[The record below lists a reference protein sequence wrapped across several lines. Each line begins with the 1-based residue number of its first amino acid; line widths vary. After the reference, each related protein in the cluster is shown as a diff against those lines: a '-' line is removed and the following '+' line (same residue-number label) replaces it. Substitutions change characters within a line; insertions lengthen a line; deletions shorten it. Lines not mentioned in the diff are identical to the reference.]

1 MFLFCSPVVVF
12 FKFLDQSIY
21 LQGKRIKI
29 IGQRVAED
37 WTNEERG
44 FAA

>member
-1 MFLFCSPVVVF
+1 MLMVKKLLLV
-12 FKFLDQSIY
+12 I
-21 LQGKRIKI
+21 QGKRIKI